1 MKGKQ
6 PNNWDLYDMSGNV
19 WEWCW
24 GDIRDYSEAD
34 ETDPIGSAETGYSIC
49 RGGSNYL
56 DARQTRCSYRMRYAI
71 SYRSL
76 FVGFRIVRTLL

>member
-1 MKGKQ
+1 
-6 PNNWDLYDMSGNV
+6 MSGNV

-24 GDIRDYSEAD
+24 GDMREYSTD
-34 ETDPIGSAETGYSIC
+34 DVTDPLGASDTGYSIC

-76 FVGFRIVRTLL
+76 FVGFRVVRSIGV